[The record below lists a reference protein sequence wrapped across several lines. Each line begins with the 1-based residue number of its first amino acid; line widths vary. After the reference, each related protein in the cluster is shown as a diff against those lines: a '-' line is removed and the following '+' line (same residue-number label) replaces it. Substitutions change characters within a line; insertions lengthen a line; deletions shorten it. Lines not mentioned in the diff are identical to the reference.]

1 MSRFFPVFVLASTVF
16 SLSGCGQQTDV
27 ADLDGKSL
35 IAAIRAANQHP
46 GPDTIR
52 LAKGGLYTLR
62 AQAEAGLL
70 LPTIEGELV
79 IDGQGAEIRRDS
91 NDRAAIV
98 QVASGAKVTLKNLS
112 LAEGSDGAVRNFGDL
127 RLESVRITD
136 SSSWN
141 SPAIVLNHGQLRAQD
156 SEIAYNEL
164 PMNHRDGGTV
174 LNYGQLALENTRI
187 HDNLVQTRYPSL
199 AAAGAILNLG
209 TVRASGPGIEHNS
222 AEGSSTGLSFNGVVD
237 LGNGRVDGNLQGTS
251 ILEAGIRLAQSD
263 KL

>member
-1 MSRFFPVFVLASTVF
+1 MSRFLPLSLLASTIA
-16 SLSGCGQQTDV
+16 LAGCNHQTEI
-27 ADLDGKSL
+27 ADLGGRDL
-35 IAAIRAANQHP
+35 VAAIRAANQHP

-62 AQAEAGLL
+62 GQAENGLL
-70 LPTIEGELV
+70 LPTISGELV

-91 NDRAAIV
+91 NDR
-98 QVASGAKVTLKNLS
+98 VALLQIADGARVTLRNLS

-141 SPAIVLNHGQLRAQD
+141 SPAIILNHGQLHARD
-156 SEIAYNEL
+156 SEIAYNDL

-174 LNYGQLALENTRI
+174 LNYGELTLENTRI

-199 AAAGAILNLG
+199 AAAGAILNMG
-209 TVRASGPGIEHNS
+209 TIRANGPGIEHNS
-222 AEGSSTGLSFNGVVD
+222 AEGSAAGLSFNGVVD
-237 LGNGRVDGNLQGTS
+237 LGNGRVDGNLPGTS
-251 ILEAGIRLAQSD
+251 ILEAGVRLASAD
-263 KL
+263 RL

>member
-1 MSRFFPVFVLASTVF
+1 MSRFLPYLLLAGAVALT
-16 SLSGCGQQTDV
+16 GCNHQTEI
-27 ADLDGKSL
+27 ANLDSKAL
-35 IAAIRAANQHP
+35 VAAIRAANQNP

-62 AQAEAGLL
+62 GAAETGLL
-70 LPTIEGELV
+70 LPTIDGELL

-91 NDRAAIV
+91 NDR
-98 QVASGAKVTLKNLS
+98 VALLQIARDGKVTLRNLS
-112 LAEGSDGAVRNFGDL
+112 LAEGTDGAVRNFGNL

-136 SSSWN
+136 SSSWS
-141 SPAIVLNHGQLRAQD
+141 SPAIVLNHGELHAQD
-156 SEIAYNEL
+156 SEIAYNDL

-174 LNYGQLALENTRI
+174 VNYGQLTLDNTRI

-209 TVRASGPGIEHNS
+209 TVRATGPGIEHNS
-222 AEGSSTGLSFNGVVD
+222 AEGSSSGLSFNGVVD

-251 ILEAGIRLAQSD
+251 ILEAGMRLAQAD
-263 KL
+263 RL